1 MRVTRWS
8 LWLVGCLLLA
18 LLTAD
23 TALTQW
29 GGGRRR
35 GPPDPSFLFNR
46 YSNGK
51 DYIVI
56 AEQQRERDKTA
67 MTDYA
72 QRKGISNGRLTREQF
87 ADYWQERMATRFGN
101 RGGPTGST
109 TAAPPAGAAAASD
122 DPAKQ
127 SFDRLDLN
135 KDGTLTDNEIPADLK
150 ADLGKWDFNK
160 DGKVQFDE
168 YRAYFK
174 AQAPAAAAGPSLY
187 IESSPSLAEL
197 DKRATVYRVGHLPP
211 ELQRTWFEEYDTD
224 KDGQVGLYEWV
235 ASGKSV
241 AEFRAMDT
249 NGDGFVTAEEALRFR
264 KKNPGAFASAGP
276 SGRGSTTGGGAG
288 GFGRGGRSFG
298 RGSGTTSA
306 GDPNDWRSRM
316 GRGRRGPRPGPP
328 GSP

>member
-35 GPPDPSFLFNR
+35 GGRGGPPDPSFMFNR

-87 ADYWQERMATRFGN
+87 ADYWQERMASRFSN
-101 RGGPTGST
+101 RG
-109 TAAPPAGAAAASD
+109 
-122 DPAKQ
+122 
-127 SFDRLDLN
+127 
-135 KDGTLTDNEIPADLK
+135 
-150 ADLGKWDFNK
+150 
-160 DGKVQFDE
+160 
-168 YRAYFK
+168 
-174 AQAPAAAAGPSLY
+174 GPSLY

-224 KDGQVGLYEWV
+224 KDGQVGLYEWT

-288 GFGRGGRSFG
+288 GLGRGGRSFG

-306 GDPNDWRSRM
+306 GDPNNWRSRM
-316 GRGRRGPRPGPP
+316 GRGRRGPRPGTP